1 MGTNRATRLALRL
14 ATALTLAF
22 IYIPI
27 GLIVVYSLNEAVTP
41 AWPPTGFT
49 LRWWGVAFENTGL
62 RQAFLTSVTVAL
74 GAMAIALVLGTLA
87 AIAVARHRFFG
98 REAISFFVVFPI
110 ALPGI
115 VTGIAL
121 NSSFTTVLVPL
132 GVSFG
137 MLTVVIAHTTFCI
150 VVVFNNVVAR
160 LRRTSTS
167 LEEASMDLG
176 ATRSEE
182 HTSELQSH

>member
-74 GAMAIALVLGTLA
+74 GAMAIALL
-87 AIAVARHRFFG
+87 
-98 REAISFFVVFPI
+98 
-110 ALPGI
+110 
-115 VTGIAL
+115 
-121 NSSFTTVLVPL
+121 
-132 GVSFG
+132 
-137 MLTVVIAHTTFCI
+137 
-150 VVVFNNVVAR
+150 
-160 LRRTSTS
+160 
-167 LEEASMDLG
+167 
-176 ATRSEE
+176 
-182 HTSELQSH
+182 